1 MEQSGATV
9 FTKGEFSVV
18 QWVAVRQDGSTE
30 VRGYRL
36 RGPGAPQILLPTA
49 VIASAMVQELSKLR
63 EGEKDQGQG
72 AR

>member
-49 VIASAMVQELSKLR
+49 VIASAMVQELSKR
-63 EGEKDQGQG
+63 RPGS
-72 AR
+72 RF